1 MLPVAFRLSSA
12 PRRHRIVN
20 TAPKVTA
27 PKIEAIVSSVTD
39 IPKARTA
46 CIAVARGSSSQPSGF
61 YLAIW
66 RMCLPLLSSILFS
79 QFRKSGKGFLLDMT
93 DSILETISNEYAAA
107 AEKVG
112 GSVVAVHAR
121 RWMPTSGIEWKKGV
135 VVTVHHGVQ
144 RDEDIKVLLVG
155 GRAVSAKL
163 VGRDPSTDIAV
174 LKIEDGSSGA
184 PQLGDST
191 SLRLGHLVLALGR
204 TRRGDL
210 VASSGIIGG
219 ISGEWRNQRG
229 GQLDQHIRLD
239 LALYPGFSG
248 GPLLNARGEVVGVN
262 TRGLAHGRA
271 VTVPVATVNRVV
283 EELLKK
289 GHIARPY
296 LGIAMQPVEVP
307 ENMRSRLP
315 AQMRVGL
322 LVMQVENGGPA
333 ERAGVLLGDVLFE
346 VSGETVEHVDAIQD
360 SLAAAKIGDVLQI
373 RVIRAGEIKPV
384 SITLGERAR

>member
-1 MLPVAFRLSSA
+1 MA
-12 PRRHRIVN
+12 N
-20 TAPKVTA
+20 
-27 PKIEAIVSSVTD
+27 SV
-39 IPKARTA
+39 
-46 CIAVARGSSSQPSGF
+46 
-61 YLAIW
+61 
-66 RMCLPLLSSILFS
+66 
-79 QFRKSGKGFLLDMT
+79 
-93 DSILETISNEYAAA
+93 LETISSDFASV
-107 AEKVG
+107 AEKAG
-112 GSVVAVHAR
+112 ASVVAVHAR

-144 RDEDIKVLLVG
+144 RDEDIKVLLG
-155 GRAVSAKL
+155 SGRAVSAKL
-163 VGRDPSTDIAV
+163 VGRDPRTDIAV
-174 LKIEDGSSGA
+174 MRIEERTSSA

-219 ISGEWRNQRG
+219 ISGEWRNRRG

-248 GPLLNARGEVVGVN
+248 GPLVNAKGEVVGIN

-283 EELLKK
+283 DELLER

-296 LGIAMQPVEVP
+296 MGVAMQPVSVP
-307 ENMRSRLP
+307 ENARAKLP
-315 AQMRVGL
+315 PETRVGL
-322 LVMQVENGGPA
+322 LITHVENGGPA
-333 ERAGVLLGDVLFE
+333 EKAGVLLGDMFFE
-346 VSGETVEHVDAIQD
+346 VGGKAVEHIDALQD
-360 SLAAAKIGDVLQI
+360 SIRSAKAGDVLQI

-384 SITLGERAR
+384 SISLGERA

>member
-1 MLPVAFRLSSA
+1 LP
-12 PRRHRIVN
+12 N
-20 TAPKVTA
+20 
-27 PKIEAIVSSVTD
+27 
-39 IPKARTA
+39 
-46 CIAVARGSSSQPSGF
+46 
-61 YLAIW
+61 
-66 RMCLPLLSSILFS
+66 
-79 QFRKSGKGFLLDMT
+79 MT
-93 DSILETISNEYAAA
+93 NSILEIISNEFAAA

-144 RDEDIKVLLVG
+144 RDEDIKVLLPG
-155 GRAVSAKL
+155 GHAVSAKL
-163 VGRDPSTDIAV
+163 AGRDPSTDIAV
-174 LKIEDGSSGA
+174 LRIEDRSSGA
-184 PQLGDST
+184 PQLGDPT

-219 ISGEWRNQRG
+219 ISGEWRSRRG
-229 GQLDQHIRLD
+229 GQIDQHIRLD

-262 TRGLAHGRA
+262 TRGFGHGRA

-283 EELLKK
+283 KELLEK

-307 ENMRSRLP
+307 ENMRSKLP
-315 AQMRVGL
+315 AETRAGL
-322 LVMQVENGGPA
+322 LVMHVENGGPG

-346 VSGETVEHVDAIQD
+346 LGGKTVEHVDAIQD
-360 SLAAAKIGDVLQI
+360 SLATAKVGDVLQI
-373 RVIRAGEIKPV
+373 RVIRGGEIKPV
-384 SITLGERAR
+384 SVTLGERAR

>member
-1 MLPVAFRLSSA
+1 M
-12 PRRHRIVN
+12 
-20 TAPKVTA
+20 
-27 PKIEAIVSSVTD
+27 E
-39 IPKARTA
+39 
-46 CIAVARGSSSQPSGF
+46 
-61 YLAIW
+61 
-66 RMCLPLLSSILFS
+66 
-79 QFRKSGKGFLLDMT
+79 
-93 DSILETISNEYAAA
+93 E
-107 AEKVG
+107 
-112 GSVVAVHAR
+112 
-121 RWMPTSGIEWKKGV
+121 
-135 VVTVHHGVQ
+135 
-144 RDEDIKVLLVG
+144 
-155 GRAVSAKL
+155 
-163 VGRDPSTDIAV
+163 
-174 LKIEDGSSGA
+174 GSSGST

-219 ISGEWRNQRG
+219 ISGEWRNRRG

-248 GPLLNARGEVVGVN
+248 GPLVNARGEVVGIN

-283 EELLKK
+283 EELLEK

-307 ENMRSRLP
+307 DNMRSKLP
-315 AQMRVGL
+315 TETRAGL
-322 LVMQVENGGPA
+322 LVMHVENGGPA
-333 ERAGVLLGDVLFE
+333 EKAGVLLGDVLFE
-346 VSGETVEHVDAIQD
+346 VSGKTVEHVDAIQD
-360 SLAAAKIGDVLQI
+360 SLATARVGNVLQV

>member
-1 MLPVAFRLSSA
+1 MA
-12 PRRHRIVN
+12 N
-20 TAPKVTA
+20 
-27 PKIEAIVSSVTD
+27 
-39 IPKARTA
+39 
-46 CIAVARGSSSQPSGF
+46 
-61 YLAIW
+61 
-66 RMCLPLLSSILFS
+66 
-79 QFRKSGKGFLLDMT
+79 
-93 DSILETISNEYAAA
+93 SILETISNEFAAA

-112 GSVVAVHAR
+112 SSVVAVHAR

-144 RDEDIKVLLVG
+144 RDEDIKVLLPG

-163 VGRDPSTDIAV
+163 AGRDPSTDIAA
-174 LKIEDGSSGA
+174 LRIEDGSSGA

-210 VASSGIIGG
+210 VTSSGIIGG
-219 ISGEWRNQRG
+219 ISGEWRSRRG
-229 GQLDQHIRLD
+229 GQIDQHIRLD

-248 GPLLNARGEVVGVN
+248 GPLLNAKGEVVGIN
-262 TRGLAHGRA
+262 TRGFGHGRA

-283 EELLKK
+283 EELLEK

-307 ENMRSRLP
+307 ENMRSKLP
-315 AQMRVGL
+315 AETRVGL
-322 LVMQVENGGPA
+322 LVMHVESRGPA
-333 ERAGVLLGDVLFE
+333 EKAGVLLGDVLFE
-346 VSGETVEHVDAIQD
+346 LGGKTVEHVDAIQD
-360 SLAAAKIGDVLQI
+360 SLADAKVGDVLQI
-373 RVIRAGEIKPV
+373 RLIRAGEIKAV

>member
-1 MLPVAFRLSSA
+1 M
-12 PRRHRIVN
+12 RRRWL
-20 TAPKVTA
+20 
-27 PKIEAIVSSVTD
+27 
-39 IPKARTA
+39 
-46 CIAVARGSSSQPSGF
+46 
-61 YLAIW
+61 YL
-66 RMCLPLLSSILFS
+66 ILFS
-79 QFRKSGKGFLLDMT
+79 QFRKGVLLDMAN
-93 DSILETISNEYAAA
+93 SILETISSEFASA

-112 GSVVAVHAR
+112 SNVVVVHAR

-144 RDEDIKVLLVG
+144 RDEDIKVLLGG

-163 VGRDPSTDIAV
+163 AGRDPSTDIAV
-174 LKIEDGSSGA
+174 LRIEEGPSST

-210 VASSGIIGG
+210 VASRGIIGG
-219 ISGEWRNQRG
+219 ISGEWRNWHG

-248 GPLLNARGEVVGVN
+248 GPLLNARGEVVGIN

-289 GHIARPY
+289 GRIARPF

-307 ENMRSRLP
+307 ETMRSKLATETR
-315 AQMRVGL
+315 AGL
-322 LVMQVENGGPA
+322 MVVHVENGGPA
-333 ERAGVLLGDVLFE
+333 EKAGVLLGDVVFE
-346 VSGETVEHVDAIQD
+346 VSGKTVEHVDAIQD
-360 SLAAAKIGDVLQI
+360 SLATATIGDVL
-373 RVIRAGEIKPV
+373 RVRVVRAGEIKPV

>member
-1 MLPVAFRLSSA
+1 MA
-12 PRRHRIVN
+12 N
-20 TAPKVTA
+20 
-27 PKIEAIVSSVTD
+27 SV
-39 IPKARTA
+39 
-46 CIAVARGSSSQPSGF
+46 
-61 YLAIW
+61 
-66 RMCLPLLSSILFS
+66 
-79 QFRKSGKGFLLDMT
+79 
-93 DSILETISNEYAAA
+93 LETISSEFASA
-107 AEKVG
+107 AEKAG

-144 RDEDIKVLLVG
+144 RDEDIKVLLG
-155 GRAVSAKL
+155 TGRAVSATL
-163 VGRDPSTDIAV
+163 AGRDPSTDIAV
-174 LKIEDGSSGA
+174 LRIEEGSSGA

-219 ISGEWRNQRG
+219 ISGEWRNRRG

-248 GPLLNARGEVVGVN
+248 GPLLNARGEFVGMN

-271 VTVPVATVNRVV
+271 VTVPVATLNRVV
-283 EELLKK
+283 EELLSK

-307 ENMRSRLP
+307 NNLRSKLP
-315 AQMRVGL
+315 AGTQIGL
-322 LVMQVENGGPA
+322 LVTHVEDGAPA
-333 ERAGVLLGDVLFE
+333 ENAGVLLGDVVFE
-346 VSGETVEHVDAIQD
+346 VSGKTVEHVDTIQD
-360 SLAAAKIGDVLQI
+360 SLVAAKVGDVLQV
-373 RVIRAGEIKPV
+373 RVIRAGEITPV
-384 SITLGERAR
+384 SITVGERSR